1 MSKSLN
7 LNESR
12 VLDIV
17 KAYPSRAQRTP
28 TLGELWHDG
37 LSGTMTMQVAQRC
50 LHELA
55 RRGLVRREH
64 GEAKITWRAA

>member
-1 MSKSLN
+1 MAKSLTAD
-7 LNESR
+7 EAR

-28 TLGELWHDG
+28 TLGDLWHDG
-37 LSGTMTMQVAQRC
+37 LSGTMTMQAAQRC

-55 RRGLVRREH
+55 KRGLIRREH
-64 GEAKITWRAA
+64 GEAKITWRVA